1 MAAPGLCARGG
12 NLYVA
17 WSDHHQQPQQRELH
31 TLRSSDGGAGWDHKA
46 SLGETSEHGP
56 AICEF
61 NGRLYI
67 AWTGTHGGAHLNV
80 TSTPDGSSFS
90 PQSKVTLKDTASAFG
105 PALTA
110 FNNRLYLAWV
120 DHDSPHIF
128 IRSSANGTSFDV
140 ELEPLNR
147 PSIGAP
153 ALQVAHTGSSPSGDP
168 GLLLLA
174 WTDLEHR
181 MRIAGSKDGLNFRL
195 GGGPIDGE
203 TSEYGPA
210 LLTAQL
216 APSTASRV
224 YIAWTGTGPRHTI
237 NTMPSDDPEKFSN
250 GFNLITK
257 QTFDNARSL
266 DGPSLT
272 GLFNDAQP
280 KFFMGYTQ
288 AADHHLK
295 VDPWQPPGRELRAR
309 FAGREKAFDPPES
322 GP

>member
-1 MAAPGLCARGG
+1 MAELQQAQSRAVPGLCARDGD
-12 NLYVA
+12 LYVA
-17 WSDHHQQPQQRELH
+17 WSDGHQQPQQGQLLI
-31 TLRSSDGGAGWDHKA
+31 LRSSDGGVHWGHKA

-67 AWTGTHGGAHLNV
+67 AWTGTHEGAHLNV

-90 PQSKVTLKDTASAFG
+90 PVDKVTLKDAASAFG

-120 DHDSPHIF
+120 SQDKQQIF
-128 IRSSANGTSFDV
+128 IRSSANGTQFDR
-140 ELEPLNR
+140 EKKFDT
-147 PSIGAP
+147 PSSGSP
-153 ALQVAHTGSSPSGDP
+153 ALQVAHTGSSPSGEP
-168 GLLLLA
+168 GAPLLLLA
-174 WTDLEHR
+174 WTDQDQQRLGGRLH
-181 MRIAGSKDGLNFRL
+181 IAGSTEWPRFD
-195 GGGPIDGE
+195 GGGQIGVE
-203 TSEYGPA
+203 TSEHGPA

-224 YIAWTGTGPRHTI
+224 YIAWTGIGDRHTV
-237 NTMPSDDPEKFSN
+237 NTMASDDPGKFSA
-250 GFNLITK
+250 GFDPITK
-257 QTFDNARSL
+257 HTFEDRSSL
-266 DGPSLT
+266 DGPSLM

-288 AADHHLK
+288 LDPPHHLEVK
-295 VDPWQPPGRELRAR
+295 PWQP
-309 FAGREKAFDPPES
+309 